1 MFYSINSIVNVNM
14 MVKDVI
20 QIKSGINISVA
31 VSVKIQ

>member
-1 MFYSINSIVNVNM
+1 MFHSIDSIVNVNM

-20 QIKSGINISVA
+20 QIKSGTNISVD